1 MAKYLVVRIFSLMQV
16 AACKELADEFAEVV
30 SSGKIGSVVEPM
42 EPM

>member
-1 MAKYLVVRIFSLMQV
+1 MQV